1 VRVGRIVARIRP
13 LPLAIFVLCAMLSVK
28 LGSVWQ
34 GIELAAVGPT
44 LADVSPAS
52 GSAAAKSDDAPVA
65 TPSSLGASAPAL
77 TEEEIAVLQK
87 LAARREAL
95 DARERELELRQNLL
109 AAAEKRIDAKLA
121 ELKKVQGAVTGL
133 IKKHDEEEEAKLR
146 QLVKMYEIMK
156 PKEAALIFEKLEMP
170 VLLDV
175 VERMREQKS
184 GPIIAKMDPGK
195 AEKLTAALADR
206 RALPKSAP

>member
-1 VRVGRIVARIRP
+1 MPKLAGRIRA
-13 LPLAIFVLCAMLSVK
+13 LPLAIFILCAMLSVK

-34 GIELAAVGPT
+34 GIELAAVGPS
-44 LADVSPAS
+44 LAQTAPAAT
-52 GSAAAKSDDAPVA
+52 GGAKPDDAAAG
-65 TPSSLGASAPAL
+65 TPTSIGASAPSL
-77 TEEEIAVLQK
+77 TEEEIVVLQK

-95 DARERELELRQNLL
+95 DAREREIELRQNLL
-109 AAAEKRIDAKLA
+109 AATEKRIDAKLA

-133 IKKHDEEEEAKLR
+133 IKKHDEEEEAKLK

-156 PKEAALIFEKLEMP
+156 PKEAASIFEKLDMP

-195 AEKLTAALADR
+195 AEKLTAALAER
-206 RALPKSAP
+206 RALPKTVP